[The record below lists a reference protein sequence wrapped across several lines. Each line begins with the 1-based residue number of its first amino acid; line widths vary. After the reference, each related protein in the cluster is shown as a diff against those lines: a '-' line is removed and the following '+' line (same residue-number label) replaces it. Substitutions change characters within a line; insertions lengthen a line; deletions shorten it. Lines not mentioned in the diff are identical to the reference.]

1 MGKLKHIAI
10 FLPSLAGGGA
20 ERVALVLAG
29 QFSQVGIRV
38 DIVLAHYQGEY
49 LAQAR
54 KTVNI
59 IDLQASRMISS
70 VPKLTSYLQTHKP
83 DVLLSTIDLANITAF
98 LAVTLSPYKPLWVMR
113 QASYPAHDQN
123 KKSVYVSLL
132 GLLYRKA
139 LAATGHVIAISKGL
153 GHFLQNKFQVPPEKI
168 SVIYNPAFTLD
179 PNIAAKTADLDW
191 FDEGKSVITT
201 AGRLNK
207 VKDFP
212 TLIRAFHTVHQ
223 HHPEARLLI
232 LGDGTER
239 DNLTQLISALE
250 LEEMVL
256 LPGFVPDP
264 TQYMKRSR
272 IFVLSSISEGFGN
285 VLVEA
290 MACGC
295 PVVSTDCPSGPR
307 EILKDGEYGHLVP
320 VGDAAAMAAAIL
332 DVLDGHRKYAP
343 SHWLDQ
349 FKPEVIAREYLQV
362 FEQLIS
368 TISDNKLG

>member
-1 MGKLKHIAI
+1 MIEPVHVAI

-20 ERVALVLAG
+20 ERVALVLAEE
-29 QFSQVGIRV
+29 FARLGIRV

-54 KTVNI
+54 QKVNI
-59 IDLQASRMISS
+59 IDLQASRMIAS
-70 VPKLTSYLQTHKP
+70 VPKLTSYFQAHKP

-113 QASYPAHDQN
+113 QASYPAQDQN
-123 KKSVYVSLL
+123 KKSVYDSLL
-132 GLLYRKA
+132 GLLYRNA
-139 LAATGHVIAISKGL
+139 LATTSHVIAISNAL

-168 SVIYNPAFTLD
+168 SVIYNPVFTPS
-179 PNIAAKTADLDW
+179 PNTAAKTVDLDW
-191 FDEGKSVITT
+191 FDEGRSVITA

-212 TLIRAFHTVHQ
+212 TLISAFYTVHQ
-223 HHPEARLLI
+223 CHPEARLLI

-239 DNLTQLISALE
+239 NNLTQLVSELGLE
-250 LEEMVL
+250 GLVL
-256 LPGFVPDP
+256 LPGFVGDP
-264 TQYMKRSR
+264 TKYMEQSSL
-272 IFVLSSISEGFGN
+272 FVLSSLSEGLPN

-295 PVVSTDCPSGPR
+295 PVVSTDCLSGPR

-320 VGDAAAMAAAIL
+320 VGDAEAMAAAIL
-332 DVLDGHRKYAP
+332 DVLDGHGKAVP
-343 SHWLDQ
+343 AAWLEQ
-349 FKPEVIAREYLQV
+349 FRPEIVARQYIEIFQRLLQ
-362 FEQLIS
+362 QK
-368 TISDNKLG
+368 NRRHHH